1 MIPTKLW
8 RKTHMD
14 NLTRDRA
21 LGWQY
26 AKLSGHKN
34 EELVKELLETNSDFR
49 QHLLTRIGCSEKEIL
64 KITIS
69 GLHETNILGV
79 LGNRTKSKT
88 DLKIYF
94 KDGKFVNISIKKSIS
109 GQVYLIGAEPFIKI
123 FETHFNKI
131 VPNNVK
137 DAIKLFWAADPVN
150 ALKIINEFCD
160 KKSEDFYLQTHH
172 FSVNASTLKKYDQH
186 LYDSMLNWF
195 IDNIQSIA
203 KLCFSMGAVE
213 DKTEWSEFIWYI
225 NLLDEIDLDTIFSID
240 DICNAITNY
249 ANSETFY
256 SSKNGGTTIQL
267 PFGFVQWH
275 QKQMQFH
282 HMYSKLIKLSPHN

>member
-1 MIPTKLW
+1 
-8 RKTHMD
+8 MD
-14 NLTRDRA
+14 NLTRDRS

-79 LGNRTKSKT
+79 LGNKTKSKT

-137 DAIKLFWAADPVN
+137 DAIKLF
-150 ALKIINEFCD
+150 
-160 KKSEDFYLQTHH
+160 
-172 FSVNASTLKKYDQH
+172 
-186 LYDSMLNWF
+186 
-195 IDNIQSIA
+195 
-203 KLCFSMGAVE
+203 
-213 DKTEWSEFIWYI
+213 
-225 NLLDEIDLDTIFSID
+225 
-240 DICNAITNY
+240 
-249 ANSETFY
+249 
-256 SSKNGGTTIQL
+256 
-267 PFGFVQWH
+267 
-275 QKQMQFH
+275 
-282 HMYSKLIKLSPHN
+282 

>member
-1 MIPTKLW
+1 M
-8 RKTHMD
+8 
-14 NLTRDRA
+14 
-21 LGWQY
+21 
-26 AKLSGHKN
+26 
-34 EELVKELLETNSDFR
+34 
-49 QHLLTRIGCSEKEIL
+49 
-64 KITIS
+64 
-69 GLHETNILGV
+69 
-79 LGNRTKSKT
+79 
-88 DLKIYF
+88 
-94 KDGKFVNISIKKSIS
+94 
-109 GQVYLIGAEPFIKI
+109 
-123 FETHFNKI
+123 
-131 VPNNVK
+131 
-137 DAIKLFWAADPVN
+137 
-150 ALKIINEFCD
+150 
-160 KKSEDFYLQTHH
+160 QTHH